1 MKKTKSSE
9 RARAAAIVAA
19 LEEYF
24 PAAECALNYEGDPWR
39 LLVLGRLSA
48 QCTDKRVNI
57 VAVPLFE
64 RYPDAAAMA
73 DADPAELEEII
84 RPCGLFRTKAQNLI
98 DSSRMIIERF
108 GGEVPSDMDDLL
120 LLPGVG

>member
-57 VAVPLFE
+57 LAVPLFE
-64 RYPDAAAMA
+64 H
-73 DADPAELEEII
+73 
-84 RPCGLFRTKAQNLI
+84 
-98 DSSRMIIERF
+98 
-108 GGEVPSDMDDLL
+108 
-120 LLPGVG
+120 